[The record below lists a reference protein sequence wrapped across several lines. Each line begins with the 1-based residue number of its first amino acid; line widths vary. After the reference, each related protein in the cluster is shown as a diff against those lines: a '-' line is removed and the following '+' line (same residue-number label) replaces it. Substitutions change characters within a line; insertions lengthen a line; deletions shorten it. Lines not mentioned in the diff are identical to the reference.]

1 MSAVILDPAEGP
13 PRTKV
18 FIVED
23 EALIAMEVQ
32 DRLGA
37 LGYQVCGLASR
48 GEQALE
54 AIIDRAPD
62 VVLMDVRLAGTLT
75 GIETAERLRDRMD
88 VPVIFLSAYS
98 DSELLRR
105 AGEVLPFG
113 YLVKPF
119 EERELHATIQMAI
132 YKHRMERALREAYAR
147 LDEKVHERTAEL
159 AQSRA
164 DLAVTLDS
172 IGDAV
177 LATDASGRITRMNP
191 AAEQLTGWKLTEAVG
206 LPIEQVFLIINEQ
219 TREPAAIPVAAV
231 LASGQRQML
240 ANHTALITR
249 NGAEISIAD
258 SAAPIR
264 NADGAI
270 VGVVLVFRDE
280 TQTRERRKLIAR
292 QRTIAEALRRVQQ
305 RFISSPDATAPIE
318 DILSVLLF
326 ATNSDSGFISE
337 VRAAPDGSSF
347 LEIQAATGGPW
358 DLQVPLVEQAIASG
372 RAATG
377 GDGAFIAAPILVA
390 DKVVGVIGVANRAGG
405 YDDSVLA
412 EIEPLLATYGS
423 LIEARRSAL
432 RRRAAE
438 ESLQQLNASLET
450 EVQRR
455 AATFETLASLS
466 PVGIVRMDA
475 QARCLYVNQR
485 YCEMLGIGREGALG
499 RCWTHMGLHPDDK
512 ERILADWEQALSSG
526 RAFHCDCRFVR
537 PDAQTVSVLVQTVP
551 TVDSTGTVDGYIGT
565 LTDVTEQ
572 KQMEQALRVLSTELV
587 ALEGTAFFRRM
598 LQQLATLLDCEI
610 SIVAGIKTDQE
621 EPALQTLAVYEDG
634 EFTPDF
640 TCAVSK
646 SPWTQET
653 LVRPVVIPSGV
664 RAPSPYLSSRRVDGF
679 AAVPLLD
686 HAGTCIGQLAVMSR
700 RPLANP
706 GRFAAILH
714 VFAISATAQ
723 IEQQRSARRF
733 HDLFEFSPDAIVM
746 TDRAGSI
753 RLVNRRAEAM
763 FGWSRA
769 ELVGRSVEHLLP
781 DEDRA
786 KHVQQRERFF
796 GATSAQM
803 GGNGTGAHL
812 SLPLAADRPN
822 LHARRKD
829 GTVFPVEIGLGSIE
843 TGEGLMIAAAVR
855 DITERRNAERQANR
869 ARRLESIGTLAG
881 GIAHDLNN
889 ALTPILLTLDLLKQQ
904 YPTEHETLDTVEHS
918 ANHAAEMVRHLLA
931 FAKGSEGK
939 RVSLT
944 PRRLLEEMEKIIKGT
959 FPKNILVRLRVP
971 KELPTVLGDAT
982 QLHQVLLNLCVNARD
997 AMPDGGTLTL
1007 EAELVDAAALAEL
1020 AADPPPAQCIV
1031 LRVTDTG
1038 SGIAPEVLE
1047 RIFDPFFTTKE
1058 PESGTGLGLFTVA
1071 GIVKGHGGLI
1081 RVSSQPGRG
1090 STFAVILPAEQRPG
1104 TEATRTAPMSGFT
1117 GHGEVVLYV
1126 DDEVTVRDAARAVLE
1141 RLKFTALTA
1150 SDGMNGLVQAV
1161 QNRETLHAV
1170 ITDLHMPHMDGLAFV
1185 RALRKALPDVPV
1197 IVASGRLEATPA
1209 QELRK
1214 LGVQVMLEKP
1224 FTQEKLA
1231 AALHAATQGSP

>member
-1 MSAVILDPAEGP
+1 MSAVILDPTDGVSK
-13 PRTKV
+13 TKV

-37 LGYQVCGLASR
+37 LGYLVCGLASR

-54 AIIDRAPD
+54 AITARTPD

-75 GIETAERLRDRMD
+75 GIETAERLRDRLD

-105 AGEVLPFG
+105 AGEALPFG

-132 YKHRMERALREAYAR
+132 YKHRMERALRESHAQ
-147 LDEKVHERTAEL
+147 LDEKVQERTAEL

-177 LATDASGRITRMNP
+177 LATDAMGRITRMNP
-191 AAEQLTGWKLTEAVG
+191 AAEQLTGWKMSEALG

-219 TREPAAIPVAAV
+219 TREPAAIPVEAV
-231 LASGQRQML
+231 LATGRRQML

-249 NGAEISIAD
+249 SGAEISIAD

-264 NADGAI
+264 NANGEI

-280 TQTRERRKLIAR
+280 TEPRERRKLIAR

-318 DILSVLLF
+318 DILSVLLY
-326 ATNSDSGFISE
+326 ATNSDGGFISE
-337 VRAAPDGSSF
+337 VRTAPDGSAF

-358 DLQVPLVEQAIASG
+358 DLQVPLVEQAM
-372 RAATG
+372 ATG
-377 GDGAFIAAPILVA
+377 RPATRADGAFIAVPILVA
-390 DKVVGVIGVANRAGG
+390 DQVVGVIGVANRAGG
-405 YDDSVLA
+405 YDEGILA
-412 EIEPLLATYGS
+412 EIQPLLATYGS

-475 QARCLYVNQR
+475 HGRCLYVNHR
-485 YCEMLGIGREGALG
+485 YCEMLGIDREAALG
-499 RCWTHMGLHPDDK
+499 RLWTGMGLHPDDK
-512 ERILADWEQALSSG
+512 ERIVTTWERAAGSGQA
-526 RAFHCDCRFVR
+526 FQCDCRFIR
-537 PDAQTVSVLVQTVP
+537 PDGQTVSVLVQTVP
-551 TVDSTGTVDGYIGT
+551 TREATGAVDGYIGT

-587 ALEGTAFFRRM
+587 SLEGTAFFQRM
-598 LQQLATLLDCEI
+598 VQQLATLLDCEI
-610 SIVAGIKTDQE
+610 AIVAGIKTDQA
-621 EPALQTLAVYEDG
+621 EPELQTLAVFEDG

-646 SPWTQET
+646 SPWTEDT

-664 RAPSPYLSSRRVDGF
+664 RAPSPYLSSRRIEGF

-686 HAGTCIGQLAVMSR
+686 RTGTCIGQLAVMSR
-700 RPLANP
+700 RALANP
-706 GRFAAILH
+706 GRFEAILH

-723 IEQQRSARRF
+723 IEQQRSTRRF

-746 TDRAGSI
+746 TDRSGSI
-753 RLVNRRAEAM
+753 RLVNRKAEAM
-763 FGWSRA
+763 FGWSRE
-769 ELVGRSVEHLLP
+769 ELFGQSVEQLLP
-781 DEDRA
+781 EEDRG
-786 KHVQQRERFF
+786 KHIQQREHFV
-796 GATSAQM
+796 SA
-803 GGNGTGAHL
+803 NP
-812 SLPLAADRPN
+812 SLPIAADRPN

-829 GTVFPVEIGLGSIE
+829 GTVFPVEIALGSIE

-904 YPTEHETLDTVEHS
+904 YPTEHEMLDTVEHS

-939 RVSLT
+939 RVSLA
-944 PRRLLEEMEKIIKGT
+944 PRRLLEEMEKIVKGT
-959 FPKNILVRLRVP
+959 FPKNIQVRLRAP
-971 KELPTVLGDAT
+971 KDLPTVLGDAT

-1007 EAELVDAAALAEL
+1007 EAESLDGAVLAEL
-1020 AADPPPAQCIV
+1020 PSSSGAPPSSCVV
-1031 LRVTDTG
+1031 LRVSDTG
-1038 SGIAPEVLE
+1038 TGIAPEVLD

-1081 RVSSQPGRG
+1081 RVGSQPGQG
-1090 STFAVILPAEQRPG
+1090 STFTVLLPAERHPG
-1104 TEATRTAPMSGFT
+1104 AQETRAPPASAFT
-1117 GHGEVVLYV
+1117 GHGELILYV
-1126 DDEVTVRDAARAVLE
+1126 DDEVNVRDAVRSVLE
-1141 RLKFTALTA
+1141 RLQFTPLTA
-1150 SDGMNGLVQAV
+1150 SDGMSGLVQAV
-1161 QNRETLHAV
+1161 QHRTALHAV
-1170 ITDLHMPHMDGLAFV
+1170 VTDLHMPHMDGLAFV
-1185 RALRKALPDVPV
+1185 RALRKLLPDIPV
-1197 IVASGRLEATPA
+1197 IVASGRLEAAPA

-1214 LGVQVMLEKP
+1214 LGVHVTLEKP

-1231 AALHAATQGSP
+1231 AALQEATQARH

>member
-1 MSAVILDPAEGP
+1 MSAVILDSTDGASQ
-13 PRTKV
+13 TKV

-32 DRLGA
+32 DRLSA
-37 LGYQVCGLASR
+37 LGYLVCGLASR

-54 AIIDRAPD
+54 AITARTPD

-75 GIETAERLRDRMD
+75 GIETAERLRDHLD

-105 AGEVLPFG
+105 AGQVLPFG

-132 YKHRMERALREAYAR
+132 YKHRMERALRESYTR
-147 LDEKVHERTAEL
+147 LDEKVQERTAEL

-177 LATDASGRITRMNP
+177 LATDATGRITRMNP
-191 AAEQLTGWKLTEAVG
+191 AAEQLTGWKMIEAIG
-206 LPIEQVFLIINEQ
+206 LPIEQVFLIVNEQ
-219 TREPAAIPVAAV
+219 TREPAVIPVEAV
-231 LASGQRQML
+231 LATGQRQML

-249 NGAEISIAD
+249 SGAEISIAD

-264 NADGAI
+264 NTEGEI

-280 TQTRERRKLIAR
+280 TEPRERRKLIAR

-318 DILSVLLF
+318 DILSVLLY
-326 ATNSDSGFISE
+326 ATNSDGGFISE
-337 VRAAPDGSSF
+337 VRAAPDGSPF

-358 DLQVPLVEQAIASG
+358 DLQVPLVEQAM
-372 RAATG
+372 ATG
-377 GDGAFIAAPILVA
+377 RPASRPDGAFIAAPILVA
-390 DKVVGVIGVANRAGG
+390 DQVVGVIGVANRAGG
-405 YDDSVLA
+405 YDEGVLA

-466 PVGIVRMDA
+466 PVGIVRMDG
-475 QARCLYVNQR
+475 QARFLYVNQR
-485 YCEMLGIGREGALG
+485 YCEMLGIGREAALG
-499 RCWTHMGLHPDDK
+499 RLWTGTGLHPDDAEHVIAAW
-512 ERILADWEQALSSG
+512 ERAASAGQA
-526 RAFHCDCRFVR
+526 FQCDCRFIR

-551 TVDSTGTVDGYIGT
+551 TVDANGAVDGHVGT

-587 ALEGTAFFRRM
+587 TLEGTAFFQRM
-598 LQQLATLLDCEI
+598 VQQLATLLDCEI
-610 SIVAGIKTDQE
+610 AIVAGINADQA
-621 EPALQTLAVYEDG
+621 EPALQTLAVFEDG

-646 SPWTQET
+646 SPWTEDT
-653 LVRPVVIPSGV
+653 LVRPVVITSGV
-664 RAPSPYLSSRRVDGF
+664 RAPSPYLTSRRVDGF

-686 HAGTCIGQLAVMSR
+686 RAGTCIGQLAVMSR
-700 RPLANP
+700 RALANP
-706 GRFAAILH
+706 GRFEAILH

-753 RLVNRRAEAM
+753 RLVNRKAEAM

-769 ELVGRSVEHLLP
+769 ELFGQHVEQLLP
-781 DEDRA
+781 EEDRS
-786 KHVQQRERFF
+786 KHIQQREHFVK
-796 GATSAQM
+796 TNPQ
-803 GGNGTGAHL
+803 
-812 SLPLAADRPN
+812 LPIAPDRPN

-829 GTVFPVEIGLGSIE
+829 GTVFPVEIALGSIE

-931 FAKGSEGK
+931 FAKGSEGR
-939 RVSLT
+939 RVSLA

-959 FPKNILVRLRVP
+959 FPKNIQVRLRAP
-971 KELPTVLGDAT
+971 KDLPTVLGDAT

-997 AMPDGGTLTL
+997 AMPDGGILTL
-1007 EAELVDAAALAEL
+1007 EAESLDGAVLAEL
-1020 AADPPPAQCIV
+1020 PKTGDAPPSRCVV
-1031 LRVTDTG
+1031 LRVSDTG
-1038 SGIAPEVLE
+1038 TGIAPEVLD

-1071 GIVKGHGGLI
+1071 GIVKGHAGLI

-1090 STFAVILPAEQRPG
+1090 STFAVLLPAERHPG
-1104 TEATRTAPMSGFT
+1104 AEATRAAPASDFT
-1117 GHGEVVLYV
+1117 GHGELILYV
-1126 DDEVTVRDAARAVLE
+1126 DDEVTVRDAARSVLE
-1141 RLKFTALTA
+1141 RLQFTPLTA
-1150 SDGMNGLVQAV
+1150 SDGMSGLVQAV
-1161 QNRETLHAV
+1161 QHRTALHAV
-1170 ITDLHMPHMDGLAFV
+1170 VTDLHMPHMDGLAFV
-1185 RALRKALPDVPV
+1185 RALRKLLPDIPV

-1214 LGVQVMLEKP
+1214 LGVHVMLEKP

-1231 AALHAATQGSP
+1231 AALQQATQARS

>member
-1 MSAVILDPAEGP
+1 MSAVILDSTDGASQ
-13 PRTKV
+13 TKV

-32 DRLGA
+32 DRLSA
-37 LGYQVCGLASR
+37 LGYLVCGLASR

-54 AIIDRAPD
+54 AITARTPD

-75 GIETAERLRDRMD
+75 GIETAERLRDHLD

-105 AGEVLPFG
+105 AGQVLPFG

-132 YKHRMERALREAYAR
+132 YKHRMERALRESYTR
-147 LDEKVHERTAEL
+147 LDEKVQERTAEL

-177 LATDASGRITRMNP
+177 LATDATGRITRMNP
-191 AAEQLTGWKLTEAVG
+191 AAEQLTGWKMIEAIG
-206 LPIEQVFLIINEQ
+206 LPIEQVFLIVNEQ
-219 TREPAAIPVAAV
+219 TREPAVIPVEAV
-231 LASGQRQML
+231 LATGQRQML

-249 NGAEISIAD
+249 SGAEISIAD

-264 NADGAI
+264 NTEGEI

-280 TQTRERRKLIAR
+280 TEPRERRKLIAR

-318 DILSVLLF
+318 DILSVLLY
-326 ATNSDSGFISE
+326 ATNSDGGFISE
-337 VRAAPDGSSF
+337 VRAAPDGSPF

-358 DLQVPLVEQAIASG
+358 DLQVPLVEQAM
-372 RAATG
+372 ATG
-377 GDGAFIAAPILVA
+377 RPASRPDGAFIAAPILVA
-390 DKVVGVIGVANRAGG
+390 DQVVGVIGVANRAGG
-405 YDDSVLA
+405 YDEGVLA

-466 PVGIVRMDA
+466 PVGIVRMDG
-475 QARCLYVNQR
+475 QARFLYVNQR
-485 YCEMLGIGREGALG
+485 YCEMLGIGREAALG
-499 RCWTHMGLHPDDK
+499 RLWTGMGLHPDDAEHVIAAW
-512 ERILADWEQALSSG
+512 ERAASAGQA
-526 RAFHCDCRFVR
+526 FQCDCRFIR

-551 TVDSTGTVDGYIGT
+551 TVDANGAVDGHVGT

-587 ALEGTAFFRRM
+587 TLEGTAFFQRM
-598 LQQLATLLDCEI
+598 VQQLATLLDCEI
-610 SIVAGIKTDQE
+610 AIVAGINADQA
-621 EPALQTLAVYEDG
+621 EPALQTLAVFEDG

-646 SPWTQET
+646 SPWTEDT
-653 LVRPVVIPSGV
+653 LVRPVVITSGV
-664 RAPSPYLSSRRVDGF
+664 RAPSPYLTSRRVDGF

-686 HAGTCIGQLAVMSR
+686 RAGTCIGQLAVMSR
-700 RPLANP
+700 RALANP
-706 GRFAAILH
+706 GRFEAILH

-753 RLVNRRAEAM
+753 RLVNRKAEAM

-769 ELVGRSVEHLLP
+769 ELFGQHVEQLLP
-781 DEDRA
+781 EEDRS
-786 KHVQQRERFF
+786 KHIQQREHFVK
-796 GATSAQM
+796 TNPQ
-803 GGNGTGAHL
+803 
-812 SLPLAADRPN
+812 LPIAPDRPN

-829 GTVFPVEIGLGSIE
+829 GTVFPVEIALGSIE

-931 FAKGSEGK
+931 FAKGSEGR
-939 RVSLT
+939 RVSLA

-959 FPKNILVRLRVP
+959 FPKNIQVRLRAP
-971 KELPTVLGDAT
+971 KDLPTVLGDAT

-997 AMPDGGTLTL
+997 AMPDGGILTL
-1007 EAELVDAAALAEL
+1007 EAESLDGAVLAEL
-1020 AADPPPAQCIV
+1020 PKTGDAPPSRCVV
-1031 LRVTDTG
+1031 LRVSDTG
-1038 SGIAPEVLE
+1038 TGIAPEVLD

-1071 GIVKGHGGLI
+1071 GIVKGHAGLI

-1090 STFAVILPAEQRPG
+1090 STFAVLLPAERHPG
-1104 TEATRTAPMSGFT
+1104 AEATRAAPASDFT
-1117 GHGEVVLYV
+1117 GHGELILYV
-1126 DDEVTVRDAARAVLE
+1126 DDEVTVRDAARSVLE
-1141 RLKFTALTA
+1141 RLQFTPLTA
-1150 SDGMNGLVQAV
+1150 SDGMSGLVQAV
-1161 QNRETLHAV
+1161 QHRTALHAV
-1170 ITDLHMPHMDGLAFV
+1170 VTDLHMPHMDGLAFV
-1185 RALRKALPDVPV
+1185 RALRKLLPDIPV

-1214 LGVQVMLEKP
+1214 LGVHVMLEKP

-1231 AALHAATQGSP
+1231 AALQQATQARS

>member
-1 MSAVILDPAEGP
+1 MSAVTLDSGESAPK
-13 PRTKV
+13 TKV

-32 DRLGA
+32 DRLSA
-37 LGYQVCGLASR
+37 LGYTVCGLSSR
-48 GEQALE
+48 GEQAVD
-54 AIIDRAPD
+54 AIVERVPD
-62 VVLMDVRLAGTLT
+62 VVLMDVRLAGSLT
-75 GIETAERLRDRMD
+75 GIETAELLRDRVD
-88 VPVIFLSAYS
+88 IPVIFLSAYS

-147 LDEKVHERTAEL
+147 LDDKVQERTTEL

-191 AAEQLTGWKLTEAVG
+191 AAEQLTGWSMTEATG

-219 TREPAAIPVAAV
+219 TREPAAIPVEAV
-231 LASGQRQML
+231 LRTGQRQML

-249 NGAEISIAD
+249 SGAEVSIAD

-264 NADGAI
+264 NATGEI

-280 TQTRERRKLIAR
+280 TEARERRKLIAR

-305 RFISSPDATAPIE
+305 RFISSPDASAPIE
-318 DILSVLLF
+318 DVLSVLLY

-337 VRAAPDGSSF
+337 VRSAPDGSPF

-358 DLQVPLVEQAIASG
+358 DLRLSLLEQAIAAG
-372 RAATG
+372 KATTSV
-377 GDGAFIAAPILVA
+377 DGAFIAAPILVA
-390 DKVVGVIGVANRAGG
+390 DKVVGVIGVANRLGG
-405 YDDSVLA
+405 YDEGILA

-438 ESLQQLNASLET
+438 ESLQQLNASLES

-455 AATFETLASLS
+455 AATFETLAALS

-475 QARCLYVNQR
+475 AAHSLYVNQR
-485 YCEMLGIGREGALG
+485 YCEMLGISRDAALG
-499 RCWTHMGLHPDDK
+499 AAWTRMGLHPDDHD
-512 ERILADWEQALSSG
+512 RVTADWERALSLGQAL
-526 RAFHCDCRFVR
+526 HCDCRFVR
-537 PDAQTVSVLVQTVP
+537 PDGQTVSVLVQTVP
-551 TVDSTGTVDGYIGT
+551 TLDAQGTVGGYIGT

-587 ALEGTAFFRRM
+587 ALEGTEFFRRM
-598 LQQLATLLDCEI
+598 VQQLATLLDCEI
-610 SIVAGIKTDQE
+610 AVVACTKTDE
-621 EPALQTLAVYEDG
+621 EELALQTLAVYEDG
-634 EFTPDF
+634 EFTADF

-646 SPWTQET
+646 SPWTLET
-653 LVRPVVIPSGV
+653 FDSPITIPSGV
-664 RAPSPYLSSRRVDGF
+664 RSASAFLSSRHIEGF
-679 AAVPLLD
+679 AAVPLVD
-686 HAGTCIGQLAVMSR
+686 HAGICIGQLSVMSR
-700 RPLANP
+700 RALANP
-706 GRFAAILH
+706 GRFEAILH

-723 IEQQRSARRF
+723 IEQQRSTRRF

-746 TDRAGSI
+746 TDRAGLI
-753 RLVNRRAEAM
+753 RLVNRKAEAM
-763 FGWSRA
+763 FGWSRS
-769 ELVGRSVEHLLP
+769 ELVGQSVELLLP
-781 DEDRA
+781 EEDRP
-786 KHVQQRERFF
+786 KHVQQREHFVN
-796 GATSAQM
+796 S
-803 GGNGTGAHL
+803 HL
-812 SLPLAADRPN
+812 PLPLAADRPN

-843 TGEGLMIAAAVR
+843 TGEGLMLAAAVR

-904 YPTEHETLDTVEHS
+904 YPNEHETLDTVEHS

-939 RVSLT
+939 RVSLP

-959 FPKNILVRLRVP
+959 FPKNIQVRIRAP
-971 KELPTVLGDAT
+971 KDLPTVLGDAT

-997 AMPDGGTLTL
+997 AMPEGGILAL
-1007 EAELVDAAALAEL
+1007 EAESVDATALADLPTAGES
-1020 AADPPPAQCIV
+1020 PASHCVV

-1038 SGIAPEVLE
+1038 TGIAPEVLE

-1090 STFAVILPAEQRPG
+1090 SAFAVLLPAQHQPFTVDSMPPPAPTSDFVGRGEQI
-1104 TEATRTAPMSGFT
+1104 
-1117 GHGEVVLYV
+1117 LYV
-1126 DDEVTVRDAARAVLE
+1126 DDEVTVRDAARSVLE
-1141 RLKFTALTA
+1141 RLQFTPLTA
-1150 SDGMNGLVQAV
+1150 NDGMSGLVQAV
-1161 QNRETLHAV
+1161 QNRSTLHAV

-1185 RALRKALPDVPV
+1185 RALRKILPDIPV
-1197 IVASGRLEATPA
+1197 IVASGRLEPAPA
-1209 QELRK
+1209 QEFRK
-1214 LGVQVMLEKP
+1214 LGVNVMLEKP

-1231 AALHAATQGSP
+1231 TALQTAIKLGT

>member
-1 MSAVILDPAEGP
+1 MSAVIRDSTDGAPQ
-13 PRTKV
+13 TKV

-32 DRLGA
+32 DRLSA
-37 LGYQVCGLASR
+37 LGYLVCGLASR

-54 AIIDRAPD
+54 AITARTPD

-75 GIETAERLRDRMD
+75 GIETAERLRDRLD

-132 YKHRMERALREAYAR
+132 YKHRMERALRESYTR
-147 LDEKVHERTAEL
+147 LDEKVQERTAEL

-177 LATDASGRITRMNP
+177 LATDATGRITRMNP
-191 AAEQLTGWKLTEAVG
+191 AAEQLTGWNMAEAIG

-219 TREPAAIPVAAV
+219 TREPAVIPVEAV
-231 LASGQRQML
+231 LATGRRQML

-249 NGAEISIAD
+249 SGAEISIAD

-264 NADGAI
+264 SADGEI

-280 TQTRERRKLIAR
+280 TEPRERRKLIAR

-318 DILSVLLF
+318 DILSVLLY
-326 ATNSDSGFISE
+326 ATNSDGGFISE
-337 VRAAPDGSSF
+337 VRTAPDGSAF

-358 DLQVPLVEQAIASG
+358 DLQVPLVEQAMASG
-372 RAATG
+372 RAATRA
-377 GDGAFIAAPILVA
+377 DGAFIAAPILVA
-390 DKVVGVIGVANRAGG
+390 DQVVGVIGVANRAGG
-405 YDDSVLA
+405 YDEGILA
-412 EIEPLLATYGS
+412 EIQPLLATYGS

-485 YCEMLGIGREGALG
+485 YCEMLGINREAALG
-499 RCWTHMGLHPDDK
+499 RVWTGMGLHPDDR
-512 ERILADWEQALSSG
+512 ERVIATWERAASSG
-526 RAFHCDCRFVR
+526 QAFQCDCRFIR

-551 TVDSTGTVDGYIGT
+551 TVAATGAVDGHIGT

-587 ALEGTAFFRRM
+587 TLEGTAFFQRM
-598 LQQLATLLDCEI
+598 VQQLATLLDCEI
-610 SIVAGIKTDQE
+610 AIVAGIKTDQA
-621 EPALQTLAVYEDG
+621 EPELQTLAVFEDG

-646 SPWTQET
+646 SPWTEDT
-653 LVRPVVIPSGV
+653 LVRPVVITSGV
-664 RAPSPYLSSRRVDGF
+664 RAPSPYLSSRRVEGF

-686 HAGTCIGQLAVMSR
+686 RAGTCIGQLAVMSR
-700 RPLANP
+700 RALANP
-706 GRFAAILH
+706 ARFEAILH

-753 RLVNRRAEAM
+753 RLVNRKAEAM

-769 ELVGRSVEHLLP
+769 EIFGQSVEQLLP
-781 DEDRA
+781 EEDRG
-786 KHVQQRERFF
+786 KHIQQREHFVR
-796 GATSAQM
+796 ANPT
-803 GGNGTGAHL
+803 
-812 SLPLAADRPN
+812 LAIPADRPN

-829 GTVFPVEIGLGSIE
+829 GTVFPVEIALGSIE

-939 RVSLT
+939 RVSLA

-959 FPKNILVRLRVP
+959 FPKNIQVRLRAP
-971 KELPTVLGDAT
+971 KDLPTVLGDAT

-997 AMPDGGTLTL
+997 AMPEGGTLTL
-1007 EAELVDAAALAEL
+1007 EAEPLDGAVLAEL
-1020 AADPPPAQCIV
+1020 PTTGDAPPSRCVV
-1031 LRVTDTG
+1031 LRVSDTG
-1038 SGIAPEVLE
+1038 TGIAPEVLD

-1090 STFAVILPAEQRPG
+1090 STFAVLLPAERHPG
-1104 TEATRTAPMSGFT
+1104 AQATPAAPVSDFT
-1117 GHGEVVLYV
+1117 GHGELILYV
-1126 DDEVTVRDAARAVLE
+1126 DDEVTVRDAARSVLE
-1141 RLKFTALTA
+1141 RLQFTPLTA
-1150 SDGMNGLVQAV
+1150 SDGMSGLVQAV
-1161 QNRETLHAV
+1161 QHRTALHAV
-1170 ITDLHMPHMDGLAFV
+1170 VTDLHMPHMDGLAFV
-1185 RALRKALPDVPV
+1185 RALRKLLPDIPV

-1214 LGVQVMLEKP
+1214 LGVHVMLEKP

-1231 AALHAATQGSP
+1231 AALQEATQARS

>member
-1 MSAVILDPAEGP
+1 MSAVSLDSAGGA

-32 DRLGA
+32 DRLSA

-54 AIIDRAPD
+54 AIIERAPD

-75 GIETAERLRDRMD
+75 GIQTAERLRDRTD

-98 DSELLRR
+98 DSQLLRR

-240 ANHTALITR
+240 ANHTALLTR

-337 VRAAPDGSSF
+337 VRAAPDGGSF

-475 QARCLYVNQR
+475 QARCVYVNQR
-485 YCEMLGIGREGALG
+485 YCEMLGISREAALG
-499 RCWTHMGLHPDDK
+499 KCWTHMGLHPEDK
-512 ERILADWEQALSSG
+512 ERILAAWEEALSRG
-526 RAFHCDCRFVR
+526 QAFHCDCRFIR
-537 PDAQTVSVLVQTVP
+537 PDAQTVSILVQTVP

-598 LQQLATLLDCEI
+598 VQQLATLLDCEI

-621 EPALQTLAVYEDG
+621 ERALQTLAVYEDG

-640 TCAVSK
+640 ICALSK
-646 SPWTQET
+646 SPWTEET
-653 LVRPVVIPSGV
+653 LVRPVLISSGM

-700 RPLANP
+700 RPLSNP
-706 GRFAAILH
+706 ARFAAVLH

-746 TDRAGSI
+746 TDRAGAI

-769 ELVGRSVEHLLP
+769 ELVGLSVEHLLP
-781 DEDRA
+781 EEDRA
-786 KHVQQRERFF
+786 KHVRQREHFV
-796 GATSAQM
+796 
-803 GGNGTGAHL
+803 GAHL
-812 SLPLAADRPN
+812 SLPLAADRPD

-829 GTVFPVEIGLGSIE
+829 GGVFPVEIGLGSIE

-939 RVSLT
+939 RVSLA

-959 FPKNILVRLRVP
+959 FPKNIQVRLRVP

-1007 EAELVDAAALAEL
+1007 EAELTEGAALAEV
-1020 AADPPPAQCIV
+1020 ATDPPPAQCVV

-1038 SGIAPEVLE
+1038 TGIAPEVLE

-1081 RVSSQPGRG
+1081 RVSSQSGRG
-1090 STFAVILPAEQRPG
+1090 STFAVLLPAEQRPG
-1104 TEATRTAPMSGFT
+1104 TEATRTAPTSDFT
-1117 GHGEVVLYV
+1117 GHGELVLYI
-1126 DDEVTVRDAARAVLE
+1126 DDERTVRDAARAVLE
-1141 RLKFTALTA
+1141 RLRFTALTA
-1150 SDGMNGLVQAV
+1150 SDGMSGLVQAV
-1161 QNRETLHAV
+1161 QNRATLHAV

-1197 IVASGRLEATPA
+1197 IVASGRLEPA
-1209 QELRK
+1209 PALELRK
-1214 LGVQVMLEKP
+1214 LGVHVMLEKP
-1224 FTQEKLA
+1224 FTQEKLV
-1231 AALHAATQGSP
+1231 AALQAATKASTWTPVR